1 MKKLTIA
8 LVALVCLACTNTNNN
23 VAITPLPLKVEMSRG
38 KFTIGENTSYYIDAS
53 VTDAALLR
61 TNMESLFPQVVFS
74 AEKVKKNQI
83 VFSLA
88 GTLAS
93 EAYELN
99 VSSRNIEIKASS
111 GAGFFYALQT
121 LKQCEQNGEIPR
133 MRVYDSP
140 RFAYRGMHLD
150 VSRHFFS
157 VDFIKK
163 QLDMMAHYKLN
174 RFHWHLTDGAG
185 WRIEIKRYPRLTEFA
200 AWRQGKWKAW
210 WAGNRQYCEHTDANA
225 YGGYYTQEEVKEIV
239 AYAAERHITIIPEI
253 EMPGHSEEV
262 LATYPQLACSG
273 KPYTNADLCIG
284 NEETFE
290 FLQNVLTEVME
301 LFPSKQIH
309 IGGDEAGKSAWK
321 TCPKCQ
327 RRMREE
333 QLVNVDELQS
343 YMVLRIEDFL
353 KANGRELVGWNE
365 IMAGGVSQDA
375 IVMAWTNEAEGFKA
389 ARAGNR
395 VIMVP
400 GAYCYFDMYQANPAT
415 QPEAIGGYINLEKVY
430 GYNPAPIDSLTD
442 EQHKN
447 ILGVQANLWTEYV
460 PTEEHSEQMI
470 YPRLL
475 ALAEIAWTKN
485 ELKNWD
491 NFKQRA
497 NAQIKVLQAKGY
509 NAFSLSDEP
518 NIVQEMFAEERKV
531 RLTMSSERYPVEIRY
546 TTDGSEPTS
555 ESMLYTEPVEIT
567 DAVVLSVALFDGGK
581 RVGPVVQKPYGF
593 HKALGKTITYN
604 NAGYGNA
611 YSAGGDNA
619 LVDGIT
625 GSFSYTDGCWQGFSL
640 NDMDVTI
647 DLDSVQKVESVS
659 ATFMQLLGPWVWLP
673 TEVEIL
679 VSDDNE
685 NFTPIYCWKNDI
697 PTTQEGL
704 ILKKVGFEGETS
716 ARFIRYKAKTCGIEH
731 GWMFIDE
738 IVVM

>member
-1 MKKLTIA
+1 MKKLSVA
-8 LVALVCLACTNTNNN
+8 LVALVCFSCINK
-23 VAITPLPLKVEMSRG
+23 VEVTPLPAHVEERSGRFVID
-38 KFTIGENTSYYIDAS
+38 KHTTYYADAQMID
-53 VTDAALLR
+53 VALLQK
-61 TNMESLFPQVVFS
+61 NVAQAFPQMALS
-74 AEKVKKNQI
+74 EEKLGGNQLQ
-83 VFSLA
+83 FLYEA
-88 GTLAS
+88 TLGS
-93 EAYELN
+93 EAYELT
-99 VSSRNIEIKASS
+99 VMPHKIEVKASS

-121 LKQCEQNGEIPR
+121 LMQCEANNKIPC
-133 MRVYDSP
+133 MRVSDSP

-210 WAGNRQYCEHTDANA
+210 WAGNRHYCEQREADA
-225 YGGYYTQEEVKEIV
+225 YGGYYTQDEVREIV

-262 LATYPQLACSG
+262 LAAYPQLSCSG

-327 RRMREE
+327 RRMHDE
-333 QLVNVDELQS
+333 QLENVDELQS
-343 YMVLRIEDFL
+343 YLVHRIEKFL

-365 IMAGGVSQDA
+365 IMAGGVSKDA
-375 IVMAWTNEAEGFKA
+375 IVMAWTNEVEGFNA
-389 ARAGNR
+389 ARKGNR

-430 GYNPAPIDSLTD
+430 SYNPLPSDSLTE
-442 EQHKN
+442 EQQKN
-447 ILGVQANLWTEYV
+447 ILGVQANLWTEYI
-460 PTEEHSEQMI
+460 PTEAHAEQMI

-475 ALAEIAWTKN
+475 ALSEIAWTSN
-485 ELKNWD
+485 EQKNWD

-497 NAQIKVLQAKGY
+497 NAEIKILQAKGY
-509 NAFSLSDEP
+509 NAFSLSDEVH
-518 NIVQEMFAEERKV
+518 IEQEMFLKERKV

-555 ESMLYTEPVEIT
+555 KSVLYTQPIEIT
-567 DAVVLSVALFDGGK
+567 DAVVLSAALFDGKK

-593 HKALGKTITYN
+593 HKALGKKITYN
-604 NAGYGNA
+604 NAGYGKA
-611 YSAGGDNA
+611 YSAGGDGA

-647 DLDSVQKVESVS
+647 DLDSVQQISS
-659 ATFMQLLGPWVWLP
+659 INATFMQLLGPWVWLP
-673 TEVEIL
+673 SEVEIL
-679 VSDDNE
+679 VSDDNKT
-685 NFTPIYCWKNDI
+685 FTSIFTWKSDI

-704 ILKKVGFEGETS
+704 ILKKIGFEGETS

-731 GWMFIDE
+731 GWMFVDE

>member
-1 MKKLTIA
+1 MKKVAVI
-8 LVALVCLACTNTNNN
+8 LVALLLVACTKNEVN
-23 VAITPLPLKVEMSRG
+23 ITPLPNKVDVSWG
-38 KFTIGENTSYYIDAS
+38 QFLVNNHTSCFIDPEVIDTELLCKN
-53 VTDAALLR
+53 VTQV
-61 TNMESLFPQVVFS
+61 FPQITFS
-74 AEKVKKNQI
+74 KKNLDRNQLQ
-83 VFSLA
+83 FFHA
-88 GTLAS
+88 DTLGS

-99 VSSRNIEIKASS
+99 VTPSKIIIKDSS

-121 LKQCEQNGEIPR
+121 LSQCEENNKIPC
-133 MRVYDSP
+133 VKILDSP
-140 RFAYRGMHLD
+140 RFSYRGMHLD

-185 WRIEIKRYPRLTEFA
+185 WRIKIERYPRLTEFA

-210 WAGNRQYCEHTDANA
+210 WASDRKYCDYTEENA
-225 YGGYYTQEEVKEIV
+225 YGGYYTQEDVREIV

-262 LATYPQLACSG
+262 LAAYPELACSG

-327 RRMREE
+327 RRMHDE
-333 QLVNVDELQS
+333 QLENVDELQS
-343 YMVLRIEDFL
+343 YLVHRIEKFL

-365 IMAGGVSQDA
+365 IMAGGVSKDA
-375 IVMAWTNEAEGFKA
+375 IVMTWTNEAEGFKA
-389 ARAGNR
+389 ARKGNR

-430 GYNPAPIDSLTD
+430 NYNPLPSDSLTE
-442 EQHKN
+442 EQQKN
-447 ILGVQANLWTEYV
+447 ILGVQANLWTEYI
-460 PTEEHSEQMI
+460 PTEAHAEQMI

-475 ALAEIAWTKN
+475 ALSEIGWTSN
-485 ELKNWD
+485 EQKNWD

-497 NAQIKVLQAKGY
+497 NAEIKILQAKGY
-509 NAFSLSDEP
+509 NAFSLSDEVH
-518 NIVQEMFAEERKV
+518 IEQEMFLKERKV

-555 ESMLYTEPVEIT
+555 KSVLYTQPIEIT
-567 DAVVLSVALFDGGK
+567 DAVVLSVALFDGKK

-593 HKALGKTITYN
+593 HKALGKKITYN
-604 NAGYGNA
+604 NAGYGKV
-611 YSAGGDNA
+611 YSGGGDGA

-647 DLDSVQKVESVS
+647 GLDSVQQISS
-659 ATFMQLLGPWVWLP
+659 INATFMQLLGPWVWLP
-673 TEVEIL
+673 SEVEIL
-679 VSDDNE
+679 VSDDNKT
-685 NFTPIYCWKNDI
+685 FTPIFTWKSDI

-704 ILKKVGFEGETS
+704 ILKKIGFEGETS

-731 GWMFIDE
+731 GWMFVDE

>member
-8 LVALVCLACTNTNNN
+8 LVVFVCLACTNNNNN

-74 AEKVKKNQI
+74 ADKSYRNQI
-83 VFSLA
+83 EFLFIDTLA
-88 GTLAS
+88 G

-99 VSSRNIEIKASS
+99 VSPRKIEVKASS

-121 LKQCEQNGEIPR
+121 LKQCEQNGEIPC

-210 WAGNRQYCEHTDANA
+210 WAGNRHYCEQSEVGA
-225 YGGYYTQEEVKEIV
+225 YGGYYTQEEVREIV

-327 RRMREE
+327 RRMHEE
-333 QLVNVDELQS
+333 QLANVDELQS
-343 YMVLRIEDFL
+343 YLVHRIEDFL

-395 VIMVP
+395 AIMVP

-460 PTEEHSEQMI
+460 PTEEHAEQMI

-555 ESMLYTEPVEIT
+555 ESMLYTEPIEIT

-604 NAGYGNA
+604 NAGYGKA

-647 DLDSVQKVESVS
+647 DLDSVQNIESIS

-679 VSDDNE
+679 VSNDNE
-685 NFTPIYCWKNDI
+685 NFIPIYCWKNDI

>member
-1 MKKLTIA
+1 MRKLFV
-8 LVALVCLACTNTNNN
+8 VALATLLCFSCTKKK
-23 VAITPLPLKVEMSRG
+23 VEITPLPTYVEECSGTFEVNER
-38 KFTIGENTSYYIDAS
+38 TSCFIDKQ
-53 VTDAALLR
+53 VTDVALLQK
-61 TNMESLFPQVVFS
+61 NISEVFPQVSFS
-74 AEKVKKNQI
+74 EKLKGNQI
-83 VFSLA
+83 QFFQDN
-88 GTLAS
+88 TLDT
-93 EAYELN
+93 EAYEVT
-99 VSSRNIEIKASS
+99 VSTRKICIKASS

-121 LKQCEQNGEIPR
+121 LSQCKENNKIQCLEIS
-133 MRVYDSP
+133 DSP
-140 RFAYRGMHLD
+140 RFSYRGMHLD

-185 WRIEIKRYPRLTEFA
+185 WRIEIKKYPRLTDFA

-210 WAGNRQYCEHTDANA
+210 WASDRHYCDRGTPNA
-225 YGGYYTQEEVKEIV
+225 YGGFYTQEEVKEIV
-239 AYAAERHITIIPEI
+239 AYAAERHITVIPEI

-262 LATYPQLACSG
+262 LAAYPQLSCSG

-290 FLQNVLTEVME
+290 FLENVLTEVMA

-321 TCPKCQ
+321 TCPKCKK
-327 RRMREE
+327 RMHDE
-333 QLVNVDELQS
+333 QLANVDELQS
-343 YMVLRIEDFL
+343 YLVHRIEDFL

-365 IMAGGVSQDA
+365 IMAGGVSKDA
-375 IVMAWTNEAEGFKA
+375 IVMAWTNESEGFKA
-389 ARAGNR
+389 ARNGNR
-395 VIMVP
+395 AIMVP

-430 GYNPAPIDSLTD
+430 NYNPSPKDSLD
-442 EQHKN
+442 ADQQKN

-460 PTEEHSEQMI
+460 PTEDHAEQML

-475 ALAEIAWTKN
+475 ALSEIAWTQN
-485 ELKNWD
+485 ERKNWED
-491 NFKQRA
+491 FKQRA
-497 NAQIKVLQAKGY
+497 NAQIPILHKKGY

-518 NIVQEMFAEERKV
+518 HIEQEMFLQERKV
-531 RLTMSSERYPVEIRY
+531 RLTMSSERYPIEIRY
-546 TTDGSEPTS
+546 TTDGSEPTA
-555 ESMLYTEPVEIT
+555 ESTLYTEPIEIT
-567 DAVVLSVALFDGGK
+567 DAVMLSVALFNGNE
-581 RVGPVVQKPYGF
+581 RVGRVIQKPYGF
-593 HKALGKTITYN
+593 HKALGKKITYN
-604 NAGYGNA
+604 NAGYGKV
-611 YSAGGDNA
+611 YSGGGDNA

-647 DLDSVQKVESVS
+647 DLDSVQQISSIS

-679 VSDDNE
+679 VSDNNE
-685 NFTPIYCWKNDI
+685 TFASIYHWKSDI

-731 GWMFIDE
+731 GWMFVDE